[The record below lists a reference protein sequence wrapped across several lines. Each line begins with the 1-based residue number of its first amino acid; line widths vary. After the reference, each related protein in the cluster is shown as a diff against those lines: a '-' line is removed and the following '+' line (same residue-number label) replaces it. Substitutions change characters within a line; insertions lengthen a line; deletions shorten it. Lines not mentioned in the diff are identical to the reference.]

1 MMFNGL
7 QRLTETGFLVSS
19 SKYAISVV
27 TDAVADGDGVLYCHR
42 DNFRDLGGHWLD
54 GKINSSPLWLIIGLF
69 LGIAVAALG
78 VYNMI
83 KPFIQEAKK
92 PDNNKKDKD
101 NK

>member
-1 MMFNGL
+1 MRYPWLPMLSLMGM
-7 QRLTETGFLVSS
+7 GF
-19 SKYAISVV
+19 YIAI
-27 TDAVADGDGVLYCHR
+27 AIILGIW
-42 DNFRDLGGHWLD
+42 GGHWLD
-54 GKINSSPLWLIIGLF
+54 GKMNTSPLWLIIGLF